1 MLLQVFSLPLK
12 NPVLIFS
19 LILFIILLT
28 PVLLQRLRI
37 PDLIGLI
44 IAGAVIGPNGVGIME
59 RDSSI
64 ELFGTVGL
72 LYIMFIAGL
81 EIDMADLKKN
91 YGKTLTFGLYTFL
104 IPMIVGTLTGVYWLD
119 FSWPTSILLAS
130 MYASHTLITY
140 PIVSKYGITK
150 NRAVSIAIGGTVIT
164 CILALLVL
172 AVIVGMSTGEIN
184 QQFWI
189 KLGVSSLVF
198 ISIVV
203 ILFPMLGRWFFKR
216 YEDSVG
222 QYIFV
227 LALVFFAS
235 FLAEAAGLEAIIGA
249 FLAGLALNRLIP
261 NTSALMNR
269 IDFVG
274 NAIFIPFFLIGVG
287 MLVDVRTFAAG
298 WTALWVA
305 VVMTVIATLS
315 KFMAAWITEKNFKL
329 TRDEGRLVFI
339 SIVVILF
346 PMLGRWFFKRYED
359 SVGQY
364 IFVLALVFFASFL
377 AEAAGLEAIIGAF
390 LAGLALNRLIP
401 NTSALMNRI
410 DFVGNAIFIPFF
422 LIGVG
427 MLVDVRTFAAGWT
440 ALWVAVVMTVIA
452 TLSKF
457 MAAWITEK
465 NFKLTRDE
473 GRLIFGLSNA
483 QAAATLAAVL
493 IGYEVILG
501 TGPDGQPIRLLNE
514 DVLNGTIVMILITC
528 TIASFITQRSA
539 QNIALAEMS
548 GDRIGDSDDEEERIL
563 IPLSN
568 SETVDELI
576 TLGTAIKSRRNKAQ
590 LVAVSIVKSD
600 NTDPAAEK
608 ISERLLEKAVKTG
621 AGMDHRVDTVLRY
634 DLNIV
639 NGIRN
644 VAKEHKITD
653 IVIGLRTQKDISDTF
668 LGKLTQE
675 VLSKCATTTL
685 AYRPMQPMSTV
696 KRYIVVIPENAEKE
710 VGFPYWLISIWNLAK
725 NVGTKIVFYGTP
737 AVLDIL
743 HLVQSKH
750 LILAEF
756 KEFTDWS
763 NFKEVATATQDNDAL
778 ILVMS
783 RPNCPSYSRH
793 MEYVPN
799 YINKYFNSINCIL
812 VYPVQLGMDED
823 MSAFRSIS
831 MINYIEGMDG
841 LVQVLGKLFRK
852 NK

>member
-1 MLLQVFSLPLK
+1 MFQFALSLPFT

-19 LILFIILLT
+19 VILFIILLA
-28 PVLLQRLRI
+28 PVLLHRLKI
-37 PDLIGLI
+37 PELIGLI
-44 IAGAVIGPNGVGIME
+44 IAGAIIGPNGLGIMS

-81 EIDMADLKKN
+81 EIDMADLRKN
-91 YGKTLTFGLYTFL
+91 YGKTLVFGLYTFL
-104 IPMIVGTLTGVYWLD
+104 IPMIIGTLTSVYWLD

-184 QQFWI
+184 RQFWM
-189 KLGVSSLVF
+189 KLGISSTVF
-198 ISIVV
+198 IAVVV

-227 LALVFFAS
+227 LALVFLAS

-249 FLAGLALNRLIP
+249 FLSGLALNRLIP

-287 MLVDVRTFAAG
+287 MLVDVRTFTAG

-305 VVMTVIATLS
+305 VVMTGIAMAT
-315 KFMAAWITEKNFKL
+315 KFVAAWLTEKNFKL
-329 TRDEGRLVFI
+329 TRDEGRL
-339 SIVVILF
+339 L
-346 PMLGRWFFKRYED
+346 
-359 SVGQY
+359 
-364 IFVLALVFFASFL
+364 
-377 AEAAGLEAIIGAF
+377 
-390 LAGLALNRLIP
+390 
-401 NTSALMNRI
+401 
-410 DFVGNAIFIPFF
+410 
-422 LIGVG
+422 
-427 MLVDVRTFAAGWT
+427 
-440 ALWVAVVMTVIA
+440 
-452 TLSKF
+452 
-457 MAAWITEK
+457 
-465 NFKLTRDE
+465 
-473 GRLIFGLSNA
+473 FGLSNA

-493 IGYEVILG
+493 IGYKVILG
-501 TGPDGQPIRLLNE
+501 MDAAGEPIRLLNE
-514 DVLNGTIVMILITC
+514 DVLNGTIIMILFTC
-528 TIASFITQRSA
+528 TVASFATQRAA
-539 QNIALAEMS
+539 QRIAVAEMN

-568 SETVDELI
+568 SETVEELI
-576 TLGTAIKSRRNKAQ
+576 SLGAAIKSRRNKARM
-590 LVAVSIVKSD
+590 VAVSIIKSD
-600 NTDPAAEK
+600 NTDPGAGK
-608 ISERLLEKAVKTG
+608 VSEMLLEKATKV
-621 AGMDHRVDTVLRY
+621 AAAADHTIEPILRY

-668 LGKLTQE
+668 LGKLTEE
-675 VLSKCATTTL
+675 VLSKCATTTI

-696 KRYIVVIPENAEKE
+696 KRYVVVIPENAEKE
-710 VGFPYWLISIWNLAK
+710 VGFPYWLISVWNMGKNLGAK
-725 NVGTKIVFYGTP
+725 FVFYSHP
-737 AVLDIL
+737 NVLRL
-743 HLVQSKH
+743 LRLVHTKH
-750 LILAEF
+750 LIDAEF
-756 KEFTDWS
+756 REFFNWE
-763 NFKEVATATQDNDAL
+763 NFTEVARQMQENDAL
-778 ILVMS
+778 TLVMS

-793 MEYVPN
+793 MEYVPT
-799 YINKYFNSINCIL
+799 YINKYFNTINCIL
-812 VYPVQLGMDED
+812 IYPVQLGTGE
-823 MSAFRSIS
+823 SITSFRSIS
-831 MINYIEGMDG
+831 MINHVDDMDG
-841 LVQVLGKLFRK
+841 LVQILGKLFRK